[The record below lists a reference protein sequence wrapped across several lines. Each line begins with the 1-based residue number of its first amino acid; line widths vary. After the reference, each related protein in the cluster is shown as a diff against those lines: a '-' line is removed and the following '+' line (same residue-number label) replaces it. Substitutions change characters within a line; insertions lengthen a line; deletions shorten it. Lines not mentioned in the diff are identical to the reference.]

1 MEAIGLVK
9 VFISIRCSEGWNL
22 ASKWNPALMPPRNGS
37 DFFSSRIHG
46 IFSRKKCDGFQGCYF
61 VIYRYRS
68 FITVFGRD
76 FCLVVLP
83 SLKLNSLPMK
93 NQWFIFMC
101 FISSRKFPG
110 LVPWMRDGL
119 YGTTLPSP
127 LDFCCSM
134 LLAPRPRGFSSH
146 RQSLVFQHHPG
157 ENTGRIRW
165 KMRGTVWND
174 TVDGWNPVNSPVEVG
189 SLSHYLQGFI
199 HPRWLF
205 GISSI
210 NSMYTPLSQ
219 LTCWSHQNGYCL
231 GGVQCFPPFPL

>member
-1 MEAIGLVK
+1 MLLPELTLPNVVHIC
-9 VFISIRCSEGWNL
+9 IR
-22 ASKWNPALMPPRNGS
+22 
-37 DFFSSRIHG
+37 SSLW
-46 IFSRKKCDGFQGCYF
+46 
-61 VIYRYRS
+61 V
-68 FITVFGRD
+68 
-76 FCLVVLP
+76 
-83 SLKLNSLPMK
+83 
-93 NQWFIFMC
+93 
-101 FISSRKFPG
+101 SSRKFPG

-210 NSMYTPLSQ
+210 NSMYTHLSQ

-231 GGVQCFPPFPL
+231 GGGFNVSHLFLYRICIFRWTSRFFSGGRGG